1 MNWKIE
7 AKNELRYYGNLK
19 SSIDNTAER
28 LELIEVQMTS
38 IKSASSGTMPVQ
50 GGGNKYEDRILDL
63 IVQKQRLLLT
73 RDANK
78 IRLDLIERGLSAL
91 TETERAV
98 LLEFADNRPSE
109 AVEILRDRTAYGRAQ
124 IYRLYDHALY
134 RFTLAEYG
142 IPEF

>member
-1 MNWKIE
+1 MNWKNE
-7 AKNELRYYGNLK
+7 AKQELRIYGSLRA
-19 SSIDNTAER
+19 SIDNTAER
-28 LELIEVQMTS
+28 LEWIDSQMTS
-38 IKSASSGTMPVQ
+38 IKSASAGTVPVQ
-50 GGGNKYEDRILDL
+50 GGGNKFEDRLMDL
-63 IVQKQRLLLT
+63 LVQKQRLLLT
-73 RDANK
+73 RSANE

-109 AVEILRDRTAYGRAQ
+109 AVEILRDRTGYERAQ